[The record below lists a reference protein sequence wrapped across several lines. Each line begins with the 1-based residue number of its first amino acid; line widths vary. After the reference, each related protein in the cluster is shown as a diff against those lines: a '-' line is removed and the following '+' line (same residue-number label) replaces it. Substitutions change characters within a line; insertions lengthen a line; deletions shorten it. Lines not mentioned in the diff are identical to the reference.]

1 MATSDGRAANPRGLG
16 FAAAAATVTIWA
28 SFLVISRYAVTGSF
42 TVAELLF
49 LRLAPAALVLA
60 PWMLRLGVL
69 PRGLTPWRAVVLI
82 ACSGVGFP
90 AIIMIGLTYA
100 PASDAGPLAPGTL
113 PFWTAL
119 AAWALMG
126 EVPGPRRRLGLV
138 LILAGAAMVSL
149 WQIAAENHPGAWRG
163 HLLFLSAGMAWG
175 LYTVVF
181 RQSGLTPL
189 QGLCIG
195 IFWSIV
201 VIGPVLLWIGL
212 PFADAGWAE
221 ISVMA
226 VLQGLLMTVL
236 ALLLYGIAV
245 TRLGAAETGAF
256 GALTPILAMLGGALF
271 LQEEIGPLKIAGVAV
286 VAVGVILAS
295 GILTRQ
301 RTRPDPAPVD

>member
-1 MATSDGRAANPRGLG
+1 MSTITVYETSRFAPSFSRGVTSAPRRTTEPAAVRLTRRGRLVLLLAVIAALAITVVALGSSTVATSEVGAVP
-16 FAAAAATVTIWA
+16 ATTVVT
-28 SFLVISRYAVTGSF
+28 VQEGQT
-42 TVAELLF
+42 
-49 LRLAPAALVLA
+49 
-60 PWMLRLGVL
+60 
-69 PRGLTPWRAVVLI
+69 
-82 ACSGVGFP
+82 
-90 AIIMIGLTYA
+90 
-100 PASDAGPLAPGTL
+100 
-113 PFWTAL
+113 
-119 AAWALMG
+119 
-126 EVPGPRRRLGLV
+126 
-138 LILAGAAMVSL
+138 L